1 MSHEPVQVEA
11 RLEKDGR
18 LRPIIVVWRGREQRV
33 VEVGRQW
40 NAERDGVPYRHVL
53 VMLPNTDRLELA
65 LNLRDL
71 TWQVVQ
77 TWTTPPS
84 G

>member
-1 MSHEPVQVEA
+1 MSNEPVQVEA
-11 RLEKDGR
+11 RLEKDGQ

-40 NAERDGVPYRHVL
+40 NEPRDGVDYRHVL

-71 TWQVVQ
+71 SWRLVQ
-77 TWTTPPS
+77 AWTTPPS